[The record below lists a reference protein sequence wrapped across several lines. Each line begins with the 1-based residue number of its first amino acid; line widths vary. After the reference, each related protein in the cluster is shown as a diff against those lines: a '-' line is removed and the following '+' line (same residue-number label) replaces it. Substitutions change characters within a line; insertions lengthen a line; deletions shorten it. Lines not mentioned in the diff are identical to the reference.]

1 MANNYLQFSQQLTL
15 SSDEKK
21 EREWCKDRLE
31 ALEELFEAWDG
42 TDEDRLN
49 FSEDQQEWL
58 AFESLGFEWGLDDD
72 GVWVYAEEFGNPD
85 AVAAFIQE
93 FLIEFQR
100 PDSWSMTWA
109 NTCSKPRIGEF
120 SGGAAFVT
128 ATDVKFML
136 ADNWLMEQ
144 ETNHKKD
151 TDNSYEKMVEI
162 LRADPEQFFQ
172 NQDSEG

>member
-15 SSDEKK
+15 SPDEKK
-21 EREWCKDRLE
+21 EREWCEDRLNE
-31 ALEELFEAWDG
+31 IWELFDAWDG

-49 FSEDQQEWL
+49 FSDSQQDWL
-58 AFESLGFEWGLDDD
+58 AFESLGFEWKLDDD
-72 GVWVYAEEFGNPD
+72 GLWVYAEEFGNPE

-93 FLIEFQR
+93 FLIEFNR
-100 PDSWSMTWA
+100 TDSWALTWA

-136 ADNWLMEQ
+136 ADTWLMEQ
-144 ETNHKKD
+144 EAAHKIAE
-151 TDNSYEKMVEI
+151 NQEK
-162 LRADPEQFFQ
+162 
-172 NQDSEG
+172 